1 MLKINKNNN
10 YKNFNQMLLQIR
22 IAKIPSIPSK
32 KGNTSIDTSLISYQV
47 ALALKAT
54 ALVNIRF
61 TGKAEQVNFLQNKI
75 TEIIENDKTRAI
87 PVIQKINSDFIKEII
102 DKISENPDKPILI
115 GITGA
120 SASGKSTIT
129 KIITDKINSVLQE
142 STKNDQMLPVAVIS
156 GDNYYHEISEEVT
169 KVGGIMNFLAEEDND
184 LNSPKDV
191 NIKRMNEDLMS
202 LKEGN
207 ETNLPTYSFK
217 TFESN
222 FEGLKQKPARCIIS
236 EGIFALHDTV
246 KDVHDVKIF
255 IDAPEDIITARWYE
269 RAPGRGFKEKKSQD
283 NVFNKVNTR
292 KKEYIE
298 PTKEFADIVINGHSK
313 QEDIESVTNEICNAI
328 QQRMK
333 NRKE

>member
-22 IAKIPSIPSK
+22 IAQIPSIPSK

-156 GDNYYHEISEEVT
+156 GDNYYHEISGDVT

-222 FEGLKQKPARCIIS
+222 PEGLKQKPARCIIS